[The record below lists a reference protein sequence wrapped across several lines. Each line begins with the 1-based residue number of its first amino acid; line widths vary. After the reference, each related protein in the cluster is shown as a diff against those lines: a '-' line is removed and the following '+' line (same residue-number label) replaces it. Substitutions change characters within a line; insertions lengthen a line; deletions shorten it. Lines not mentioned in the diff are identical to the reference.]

1 MLISGQ
7 VFTAGFVAEQI
18 YGISPRLDEV
28 SIYSDVTTLAIADGG
43 VGQHVKTITHGQI
56 FIILK

>member
-1 MLISGQ
+1 M
-7 VFTAGFVAEQI
+7 FTAGFVAEQI

-28 SIYSDVTTLAIADGG
+28 SIYSDVTPLAVVDGG
-43 VGQHVKTITHGQI
+43 VGQHLKMITHGQI

>member
-1 MLISGQ
+1 

-28 SIYSDVTTLAIADGG
+28 SIYSDVTPLAVVDGG
-43 VGQHVKTITHGQI
+43 VGQHLKMITHGQI